1 MGVAPSYLRG
11 IEAGAILCPA
21 SSALPLANSLRWN
34 YALVSTLL
42 VGLAYIDVR
51 QSNSRNVEPGGIK
64 AKALE
69 VIQAA
74 DGFEGF
80 FQWVVSAI
88 DRNGLVNDMGK
99 SSEEIDWNNEE
110 GFETQIA
117 NVIEMMSGAAAR
129 DTAGDSAKPSA
140 EPRAAAAGSRKQVS
154 SPYFQLALRQM
165 EQSLDEIRDAVR
177 YAAPIIPLD
186 GFKWFHRLIRD
197 EVTDCRAYLSSPP
210 QPEKWQDTTL
220 PFDFLSNG
228 KKPSMSVRV
237 PALVV
242 RNESDLA
249 RIGDQID
256 DALKKRLPPSIRR
269 KVFNIRATRA
279 DVKFVYNI
287 VTQEV
292 VLDKRQTVRNF
303 EVQFL
308 NAWFFEIGGVW
319 QAFLDNYEPQA
330 DGSLFRGLALNLK
343 VGTNLLA
350 ELKKLDAI

>member
-1 MGVAPSYLRG
+1 
-11 IEAGAILCPA
+11 
-21 SSALPLANSLRWN
+21 
-34 YALVSTLL
+34 
-42 VGLAYIDVR
+42 
-51 QSNSRNVEPGGIK
+51 
-64 AKALE
+64 
-69 VIQAA
+69 
-74 DGFEGF
+74 
-80 FQWVVSAI
+80 
-88 DRNGLVNDMGK
+88 
-99 SSEEIDWNNEE
+99 
-110 GFETQIA
+110 
-117 NVIEMMSGAAAR
+117 
-129 DTAGDSAKPSA
+129 
-140 EPRAAAAGSRKQVS
+140 
-154 SPYFQLALRQM
+154 
-165 EQSLDEIRDAVR
+165 
-177 YAAPIIPLD
+177 
-186 GFKWFHRLIRD
+186 
-197 EVTDCRAYLSSPP
+197 
-210 QPEKWQDTTL
+210 
-220 PFDFLSNG
+220 
-228 KKPSMSVRV
+228 MSVRV